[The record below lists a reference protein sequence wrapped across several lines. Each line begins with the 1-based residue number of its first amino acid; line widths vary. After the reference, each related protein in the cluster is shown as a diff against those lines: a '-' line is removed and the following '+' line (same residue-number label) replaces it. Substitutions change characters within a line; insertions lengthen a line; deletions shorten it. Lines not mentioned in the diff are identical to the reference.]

1 MKPKPPMNANETRCA
16 LALSRM
22 GYHNIA
28 ALREL
33 YNVWGSMADIVRLH
47 AHPEQLA
54 PNMPERLLAAFAHT
68 DEHLKR
74 ADEEMRFA
82 QDNNISIIT
91 LADEAYPQ
99 RLKECDD
106 APLALFF
113 KGNANLNAKHCISI
127 VGTRKATPY
136 AADCIAQIT
145 ARLKQLCP
153 DILIVS
159 GLAYGVDIMAHR
171 QAIDHA
177 LPTVAVLAHGLD
189 TLYPSRHR
197 KEATLM
203 MQNGGL
209 LTEYFSQSKID
220 KRNFLQR
227 NRIVAGMSAATL
239 LVESAEHGGGLV
251 TCRLAQSYQRDVF
264 AIPGNINNP
273 YSVGCNRLIRDNVAG
288 LVTSAEDILKA
299 MSWEE
304 DVLEVSTATSSSRGA
319 SSTNTYSLNTSS
331 KNSSSRYSSSISS
344 FGNSVSGVGTTSAST
359 AKVPN
364 GAQAV
369 LDVLTKEN
377 DLHIDIIATRAGLP
391 VNKVLALLFQLEMSG
406 MVSSLSGSRYHK
418 VNS

>member
-1 MKPKPPMNANETRCA
+1 MNADERRCA

-22 GYHNIA
+22 GYHNIV

-33 YNVWGSMADIVRLH
+33 YDAWGSMADIVKQH
-47 AHPEQLA
+47 AHPERLA
-54 PNMPERLLAAFAHT
+54 HNIPERLLAAFAHT

-91 LADEAYPQ
+91 LADEVYPQ
-99 RLKECDD
+99 RLKACFD

-136 AADCIAQIT
+136 AADCIAQLT

-189 TLYPSRHR
+189 TLYPTRHR

-251 TCRLAQSYQRDVF
+251 TCRLAQSYQHDVF
-264 AIPGNINNP
+264 AFPGSINNP
-273 YSVGCNRLIRDNVAG
+273 YSVGCNRLIRDNMAG

-299 MSWEE
+299 MAWEE
-304 DVLEVSTATSSSRGA
+304 DMKETVATNAASSMGSSS
-319 SSTNTYSLNTSS
+319 
-331 KNSSSRYSSSISS
+331 KQSSSIGSS
-344 FGNSVSGVGTTSAST
+344 VNSVSGVGAASAST
-359 AKVPN
+359 AQVPN
-364 GAQAV
+364 GAQGV

-406 MVSSLSGSRYHK
+406 MVSSLSGGRYHK

>member
-1 MKPKPPMNANETRCA
+1 MIDDERRCA

-22 GYHNIA
+22 GYHNIV

-33 YNVWGSMADIVRLH
+33 YDAWGSMADIVKQH
-47 AHPEQLA
+47 AHPERLA
-54 PNMPERLLAAFAHT
+54 HNMPERLLAAFAHT

-91 LADEAYPQ
+91 LADEVYPQ
-99 RLKECDD
+99 RLKACFD

-136 AADCIAQIT
+136 AADCIAQLT

-189 TLYPSRHR
+189 TLYPTRHR

-227 NRIVAGMSAATL
+227 NRIVAGLSAATL

-251 TCRLAQSYQRDVF
+251 TCRLAQSYQHDVF
-264 AIPGNINNP
+264 AIPGSINSP

-299 MSWEE
+299 MAWEE
-304 DVLEVSTATSSSRGA
+304 DMKETVATNGA
-319 SSTNTYSLNTSS
+319 SLMGSS
-331 KNSSSRYSSSISS
+331 VL
-344 FGNSVSGVGTTSAST
+344 GAASAST
-359 AKVPN
+359 AQVPN
-364 GAQAV
+364 GAQGV

-406 MVSSLSGSRYHK
+406 MVSSLSGGRYHK

>member
-1 MKPKPPMNANETRCA
+1 MNADERRCA

-22 GYHNIA
+22 GYHNIV

-33 YNVWGSMADIVRLH
+33 YDAWGSMADIVKQH
-47 AHPEQLA
+47 AHPERLA
-54 PNMPERLLAAFAHT
+54 HNMPERLLAAFAHT

-91 LADEAYPQ
+91 LADEVYPQ
-99 RLKECDD
+99 RLKACFD

-136 AADCIAQIT
+136 AADCIAQLT

-189 TLYPSRHR
+189 TLYPARHR
-197 KEATLM
+197 KEAMLM

-227 NRIVAGMSAATL
+227 NRIVAGLSAATL

-251 TCRLAQSYQRDVF
+251 TCRLAQSYQHDVF
-264 AIPGNINNP
+264 AIPGSINSP

-299 MSWEE
+299 MAWEE
-304 DVLEVSTATSSSRGA
+304 DMKEITATNGA
-319 SSTNTYSLNTSS
+319 SLMGSS
-331 KNSSSRYSSSISS
+331 VL
-344 FGNSVSGVGTTSAST
+344 GAASAST
-359 AKVPN
+359 AQVPN
-364 GAQAV
+364 GAQGV

-406 MVSSLSGSRYHK
+406 MVSSLSGGRYHK

>member
-1 MKPKPPMNANETRCA
+1 MNADERRCA

-22 GYHNIA
+22 GYHNITV
-28 ALREL
+28 LREL
-33 YNVWGSMADIVRLH
+33 YNAWGSMTDIVKQH
-47 AHPEQLA
+47 AHPERLA

-99 RLKECDD
+99 RLKACFD

-136 AADCIAQIT
+136 AADCIAQLT

-189 TLYPSRHR
+189 TLYPTRHR

-251 TCRLAQSYQRDVF
+251 TCRLAQSYQHDVF
-264 AIPGNINNP
+264 AFPGSINNP
-273 YSVGCNRLIRDNVAG
+273 YSVGCNRLIRDNMAG

-299 MSWEE
+299 MAWEE
-304 DVLEVSTATSSSRGA
+304 DIKEIVATNAA
-319 SSTNTYSLNTSS
+319 SSMGSS
-331 KNSSSRYSSSISS
+331 VL
-344 FGNSVSGVGTTSAST
+344 GATSAST

-364 GAQAV
+364 GAQGV

>member
-1 MKPKPPMNANETRCA
+1 MNADERRCA

-22 GYHNIA
+22 GYHNITV
-28 ALREL
+28 LREL
-33 YNVWGSMADIVRLH
+33 YNAWGSMADIVKQH

-99 RLKECDD
+99 RLKACFD

-136 AADCIAQIT
+136 AADCIAQLT

-189 TLYPSRHR
+189 TLYPTRHR

-251 TCRLAQSYQRDVF
+251 TCRLAQSYQHDVF
-264 AIPGNINNP
+264 AFPGSINNP
-273 YSVGCNRLIRDNVAG
+273 YSVGCNRLIRDNMAG

-299 MSWEE
+299 MAWEE
-304 DVLEVSTATSSSRGA
+304 DMKETVATNGA
-319 SSTNTYSLNTSS
+319 SSNAASS
-331 KNSSSRYSSSISS
+331 M
-344 FGNSVSGVGTTSAST
+344 GASVLGATSAST

-364 GAQAV
+364 GAQGV

-406 MVSSLSGSRYHK
+406 MVSSLSGGRYHK

>member
-1 MKPKPPMNANETRCA
+1 MNADERRCA

-22 GYHNIA
+22 GYHNIV

-33 YNVWGSMADIVRLH
+33 YDAWGSMADIVKQH
-47 AHPEQLA
+47 AHPERLA
-54 PNMPERLLAAFAHT
+54 HNMPERLLAAFAHT

-99 RLKECDD
+99 RLKACFD

-136 AADCIAQIT
+136 AADCIAQLT

-189 TLYPSRHR
+189 TLYPARHR
-197 KEATLM
+197 KEAMLM

-227 NRIVAGMSAATL
+227 NRIVAGLSAATL

-251 TCRLAQSYQRDVF
+251 TCRLAQSYQHDVF
-264 AIPGNINNP
+264 AIPGSINSP

-299 MSWEE
+299 MAWEE
-304 DVLEVSTATSSSRGA
+304 DMKETVATNAA
-319 SSTNTYSLNTSS
+319 SSMG
-331 KNSSSRYSSSISS
+331 SSSIGSS
-344 FGNSVSGVGTTSAST
+344 VNSVSGVGAASAST
-359 AKVPN
+359 AQVPN
-364 GAQAV
+364 GAQGV

-406 MVSSLSGSRYHK
+406 MVSSLSGGRYHK

>member
-1 MKPKPPMNANETRCA
+1 MNADERRCA

-22 GYHNIA
+22 GYHNITV
-28 ALREL
+28 LREL
-33 YNVWGSMADIVRLH
+33 YNAWGSMADIVKQH

-99 RLKECDD
+99 RLKACFD

-136 AADCIAQIT
+136 AADCIAQLT

-153 DILIVS
+153 DMLIVS

-251 TCRLAQSYQRDVF
+251 TCRLAQSYQHDVF
-264 AIPGNINNP
+264 AFPGSINSP
-273 YSVGCNRLIRDNVAG
+273 YSVGCNRLIRDNMAG

-299 MSWEE
+299 MAWEE
-304 DVLEVSTATSSSRGA
+304 DMKETVATNGA
-319 SSTNTYSLNTSS
+319 SSNAVSS
-331 KNSSSRYSSSISS
+331 MGSSVL
-344 FGNSVSGVGTTSAST
+344 GATSAST

-364 GAQAV
+364 GAQGV

-406 MVSSLSGSRYHK
+406 MVSSLSGGRYHK

>member
-1 MKPKPPMNANETRCA
+1 MNADERRCA

-22 GYHNIA
+22 GYHNITV
-28 ALREL
+28 LREL
-33 YNVWGSMADIVRLH
+33 YNAWGSMADIVKQH

-74 ADEEMRFA
+74 ADDEMRFA

-99 RLKECDD
+99 RLKACFD

-136 AADCIAQIT
+136 AADCIALLT

-189 TLYPSRHR
+189 TLYPTRHR

-251 TCRLAQSYQRDVF
+251 TCRLAQSYQHDVF
-264 AIPGNINNP
+264 AFPGNINNP
-273 YSVGCNRLIRDNVAG
+273 YSVGCNRLIRDNMAG

-299 MSWEE
+299 MAWEE
-304 DVLEVSTATSSSRGA
+304 DMKETAATNGA
-319 SSTNTYSLNTSS
+319 SSNAVSS
-331 KNSSSRYSSSISS
+331 MGSSVL
-344 FGNSVSGVGTTSAST
+344 GATSAST

-364 GAQAV
+364 GAQGV

>member
-1 MKPKPPMNANETRCA
+1 MIDDERRCA

-22 GYHNIA
+22 GYHNIV

-33 YNVWGSMADIVRLH
+33 YDAWGSMADIVKQH
-47 AHPEQLA
+47 AHPERLA
-54 PNMPERLLAAFAHT
+54 HNMPERLLAAFAHT

-99 RLKECDD
+99 RLKACFD

-136 AADCIAQIT
+136 AADCIAQLT

-189 TLYPSRHR
+189 TLYPARHR
-197 KEATLM
+197 KEAMLM

-227 NRIVAGMSAATL
+227 NRIVAGLSAATL

-251 TCRLAQSYQRDVF
+251 TCRLAQSYQHDVF
-264 AIPGNINNP
+264 AIPGSINSP

-299 MSWEE
+299 MAWEE
-304 DVLEVSTATSSSRGA
+304 DMKQTVATNGA
-319 SSTNTYSLNTSS
+319 SSMGSSS
-331 KNSSSRYSSSISS
+331 KQSSSIGSS
-344 FGNSVSGVGTTSAST
+344 VNSVSGVGAASAST
-359 AKVPN
+359 AQVPN
-364 GAQAV
+364 GAQGV

-406 MVSSLSGSRYHK
+406 MVSSLSGGRYHK

>member
-1 MKPKPPMNANETRCA
+1 MNANETRCA

-203 MQNGGL
+203 MENGGL

-304 DVLEVSTATSSSRGA
+304 DVLEVSTTTSSSRGA
-319 SSTNTYSLNTSS
+319 SSINTSSLNTSS
-331 KNSSSRYSSSISS
+331 ISSSSRYSSSISS
-344 FGNSVSGVGTTSAST
+344 SLNTISGVVATSAST
-359 AKVPN
+359 AKIPN

>member
-1 MKPKPPMNANETRCA
+1 MNADERRCA

-22 GYHNIA
+22 GYHNITV
-28 ALREL
+28 LREL
-33 YNVWGSMADIVRLH
+33 YNAWGSMADIVKQH
-47 AHPEQLA
+47 AHPERLA
-54 PNMPERLLAAFAHT
+54 HNMPERLLAAFAHT

-99 RLKECDD
+99 RLKACFD

-136 AADCIAQIT
+136 AADCIAQLT

-189 TLYPSRHR
+189 TLYPARHR
-197 KEATLM
+197 KEAMLM

-227 NRIVAGMSAATL
+227 NRIVAGLSAATL

-251 TCRLAQSYQRDVF
+251 TCRLAQSYQHDVF
-264 AIPGNINNP
+264 AIPGSINSP

-299 MSWEE
+299 MAWEE
-304 DVLEVSTATSSSRGA
+304 DMKQTVATNGA
-319 SSTNTYSLNTSS
+319 SSMGSSS
-331 KNSSSRYSSSISS
+331 KQSSSIGSS
-344 FGNSVSGVGTTSAST
+344 VNSVSGVGAASAST
-359 AKVPN
+359 AQVPN
-364 GAQAV
+364 GAQGV

-406 MVSSLSGSRYHK
+406 MVSSLSGGRYHK

>member
-1 MKPKPPMNANETRCA
+1 MNADERRCA

-22 GYHNIA
+22 GYHNITV
-28 ALREL
+28 LREL
-33 YNVWGSMADIVRLH
+33 YNAWGSMADIVKQH

-99 RLKECDD
+99 RLKACFD

-136 AADCIAQIT
+136 AADCIAQLT

-251 TCRLAQSYQRDVF
+251 TCRLAQSYQHDVF
-264 AIPGNINNP
+264 AFPGSINNP
-273 YSVGCNRLIRDNVAG
+273 YSVGCNRLIRDNMAG

-299 MSWEE
+299 MAWEE
-304 DVLEVSTATSSSRGA
+304 DMKETVATNGAASNGASTMGSSVLEA
-319 SSTNTYSLNTSS
+319 
-331 KNSSSRYSSSISS
+331 
-344 FGNSVSGVGTTSAST
+344 TSAST

-364 GAQAV
+364 GAQGV

-406 MVSSLSGSRYHK
+406 MVSSLSGGRYHK

>member
-1 MKPKPPMNANETRCA
+1 MNADERRCA

-22 GYHNIA
+22 GYHNITV
-28 ALREL
+28 LREL
-33 YNVWGSMADIVRLH
+33 YNAWGSMADIVKQH

-91 LADEAYPQ
+91 LADDAYPQ
-99 RLKECDD
+99 RLKACFD

-136 AADCIAQIT
+136 AADCITQLT

-251 TCRLAQSYQRDVF
+251 TCRLAQSYQHDVF
-264 AIPGNINNP
+264 AFPGSINNP
-273 YSVGCNRLIRDNVAG
+273 YSVGCNRLIRDNMAG

-299 MSWEE
+299 MAWEE
-304 DVLEVSTATSSSRGA
+304 DMKETVATNGA
-319 SSTNTYSLNTSS
+319 SSNGASTMGSSVLGATS
-331 KNSSSRYSSSISS
+331 
-344 FGNSVSGVGTTSAST
+344 VST

-364 GAQAV
+364 GAQGV

-406 MVSSLSGSRYHK
+406 MVSSLSGGRYHK

>member
-1 MKPKPPMNANETRCA
+1 MIDDERRCA

-22 GYHNIA
+22 GYHNITV
-28 ALREL
+28 LREL
-33 YNVWGSMADIVRLH
+33 YNAWGSMADIVKQH

-99 RLKECDD
+99 RLKACFD

-136 AADCIAQIT
+136 AADCIAQLT

-189 TLYPSRHR
+189 TLYPTRHR

-251 TCRLAQSYQRDVF
+251 TCRLAQSYQHDVF
-264 AIPGNINNP
+264 AFPGSINNP
-273 YSVGCNRLIRDNVAG
+273 YSVGCNRLIRDNMAG

-299 MSWEE
+299 MAWEE
-304 DVLEVSTATSSSRGA
+304 DMKETVATNGA
-319 SSTNTYSLNTSS
+319 SSNAASS
-331 KNSSSRYSSSISS
+331 MGSSVL
-344 FGNSVSGVGTTSAST
+344 GATSAST

-364 GAQAV
+364 GAQGV

-406 MVSSLSGSRYHK
+406 MVSSLSGGRYHK

>member
-1 MKPKPPMNANETRCA
+1 MIDDERRCA

-22 GYHNIA
+22 GYHNIV

-33 YNVWGSMADIVRLH
+33 YDAWGSMADIVKQH
-47 AHPEQLA
+47 AHPERLA
-54 PNMPERLLAAFAHT
+54 HNMPERLLAAFAHT

-99 RLKECDD
+99 RLKACFD

-136 AADCIAQIT
+136 AADCIAQLT

-159 GLAYGVDIMAHR
+159 GLAYGVDIIAHR

-189 TLYPSRHR
+189 TLYPARHR
-197 KEATLM
+197 KEAMLM
-203 MQNGGL
+203 MQKGGL

-227 NRIVAGMSAATL
+227 NRIVAGLSAATL

-251 TCRLAQSYQRDVF
+251 TCRLAQSYQHDVF
-264 AIPGNINNP
+264 AIPGSINSP

-299 MSWEE
+299 MAWEE
-304 DVLEVSTATSSSRGA
+304 DMKQTVATNGA
-319 SSTNTYSLNTSS
+319 SSMG
-331 KNSSSRYSSSISS
+331 SSSIGSS
-344 FGNSVSGVGTTSAST
+344 VNSVSGVGAASAST
-359 AKVPN
+359 AQVPN
-364 GAQAV
+364 GAQGV

-406 MVSSLSGSRYHK
+406 MVSSLSGGRYHK

>member
-1 MKPKPPMNANETRCA
+1 MNADERRCA

-22 GYHNIA
+22 GYHNIV

-33 YNVWGSMADIVRLH
+33 YDAWGSMADIVKQH
-47 AHPEQLA
+47 AHPERLA

-99 RLKECDD
+99 RLKACFD

-136 AADCIAQIT
+136 AADCIAQLT

-189 TLYPSRHR
+189 TLYPARHR
-197 KEATLM
+197 KEAMLM

-227 NRIVAGMSAATL
+227 NRIVAGLSAATL

-251 TCRLAQSYQRDVF
+251 TCRLAQSYQHDVF
-264 AIPGNINNP
+264 AIPGSINSP

-299 MSWEE
+299 MAWEE
-304 DVLEVSTATSSSRGA
+304 DMKQTVATNGA
-319 SSTNTYSLNTSS
+319 SSMGSS
-331 KNSSSRYSSSISS
+331 VL
-344 FGNSVSGVGTTSAST
+344 GAASAST
-359 AKVPN
+359 AQVPN
-364 GAQAV
+364 GAQGV

-406 MVSSLSGSRYHK
+406 MVSSLSGGRYHK

>member
-1 MKPKPPMNANETRCA
+1 MNADERRCA

-22 GYHNIA
+22 GYHNIV

-33 YNVWGSMADIVRLH
+33 YDAWGSMADIVKQH
-47 AHPEQLA
+47 AHPERLA
-54 PNMPERLLAAFAHT
+54 HNMPERLLAAFAHT

-91 LADEAYPQ
+91 LADEVYPQ
-99 RLKECDD
+99 RLKACFD

-136 AADCIAQIT
+136 AADCIAQLT

-189 TLYPSRHR
+189 TLYPTRHR

-227 NRIVAGMSAATL
+227 NRIVAGLSAATL

-251 TCRLAQSYQRDVF
+251 TCRLAQSYQHDVF
-264 AIPGNINNP
+264 AIPGSINSP

-299 MSWEE
+299 MAWEE
-304 DVLEVSTATSSSRGA
+304 DMKQTVATNGA
-319 SSTNTYSLNTSS
+319 SSMGSSS
-331 KNSSSRYSSSISS
+331 KQSSSIGSS
-344 FGNSVSGVGTTSAST
+344 VNSVSGVGAASAST
-359 AKVPN
+359 AQVPN
-364 GAQAV
+364 GAQGV

-406 MVSSLSGSRYHK
+406 MVSSLSGGRYHK

>member
-1 MKPKPPMNANETRCA
+1 MIDDERRCA

-22 GYHNIA
+22 GYHNIV

-33 YNVWGSMADIVRLH
+33 YDAWGSMADIVKQH
-47 AHPEQLA
+47 AHPERLA
-54 PNMPERLLAAFAHT
+54 HNMPERLLAAFAHT

-91 LADEAYPQ
+91 LADEVYPQ
-99 RLKECDD
+99 RLKACFD

-136 AADCIAQIT
+136 AADCIAQLT

-189 TLYPSRHR
+189 TLYPARHR
-197 KEATLM
+197 KEAMLM

-227 NRIVAGMSAATL
+227 NRIVAGLSAATL

-251 TCRLAQSYQRDVF
+251 TCRLAQSYQHDVF
-264 AIPGNINNP
+264 AIPGSINSP

-299 MSWEE
+299 MAWEE
-304 DVLEVSTATSSSRGA
+304 DMKQTVATNGA
-319 SSTNTYSLNTSS
+319 SSMGSSS
-331 KNSSSRYSSSISS
+331 KQSSSIGSS
-344 FGNSVSGVGTTSAST
+344 VNSVSGVGAASAST
-359 AKVPN
+359 AQVPN
-364 GAQAV
+364 GAQGV

-406 MVSSLSGSRYHK
+406 MVSSLSGGRYHK

>member
-1 MKPKPPMNANETRCA
+1 MIDDERRCA

-22 GYHNIA
+22 GYHNIV

-33 YNVWGSMADIVRLH
+33 YDAWGSMADIVKQH
-47 AHPEQLA
+47 AHPERLA

-99 RLKECDD
+99 RLKACFD

-136 AADCIAQIT
+136 AADCIAQLT

-189 TLYPSRHR
+189 TLYPARHR
-197 KEATLM
+197 KEAMLM

-227 NRIVAGMSAATL
+227 NRIVAGLSAATL

-251 TCRLAQSYQRDVF
+251 TCRLAQSYQHDVF
-264 AIPGNINNP
+264 AIPGSINSP

-299 MSWEE
+299 MAWEE
-304 DVLEVSTATSSSRGA
+304 DMKQTVATNGA
-319 SSTNTYSLNTSS
+319 SSMGSS
-331 KNSSSRYSSSISS
+331 VL
-344 FGNSVSGVGTTSAST
+344 GAASAST
-359 AKVPN
+359 AQVPN
-364 GAQAV
+364 GAQGV

-406 MVSSLSGSRYHK
+406 MVSSLSGGRYHK

>member
-1 MKPKPPMNANETRCA
+1 MNADERRCA

-22 GYHNIA
+22 GYHNITV
-28 ALREL
+28 LREL
-33 YNVWGSMADIVRLH
+33 YNVWGSMADIVKQH
-47 AHPEQLA
+47 AHPEQLT

-74 ADEEMRFA
+74 ADEEIRFA

-99 RLKECDD
+99 RLKACFD

-136 AADCIAQIT
+136 AADCIAQLT

-189 TLYPSRHR
+189 TLYPARHR

-251 TCRLAQSYQRDVF
+251 TCRLAQSYQHDVF
-264 AIPGNINNP
+264 AFPGNINNP

-304 DVLEVSTATSSSRGA
+304 DMKETAATNAA
-319 SSTNTYSLNTSS
+319 SSMGSS
-331 KNSSSRYSSSISS
+331 VL
-344 FGNSVSGVGTTSAST
+344 GATSAST

-364 GAQAV
+364 GAQGV

-406 MVSSLSGSRYHK
+406 MVSSLSGGRYHK

>member
-1 MKPKPPMNANETRCA
+1 MIDDERRCA

-22 GYHNIA
+22 GYHNIV

-33 YNVWGSMADIVRLH
+33 YDAWGSMADIVKQH
-47 AHPEQLA
+47 AHPERLA
-54 PNMPERLLAAFAHT
+54 HNMPERLLAAFAHT

-99 RLKECDD
+99 RLKACFD

-136 AADCIAQIT
+136 AADCIAQLT

-189 TLYPSRHR
+189 TLYPARHR
-197 KEATLM
+197 KEAMLM

-227 NRIVAGMSAATL
+227 NRIVAGLSAATL

-251 TCRLAQSYQRDVF
+251 TCRLAQSYQHDVF
-264 AIPGNINNP
+264 AIPGSINNP
-273 YSVGCNRLIRDNVAG
+273 YSVGCNHLIRDNVAG

-299 MSWEE
+299 MAWEE
-304 DVLEVSTATSSSRGA
+304 DMKQTVATNGA
-319 SSTNTYSLNTSS
+319 SLMGSS
-331 KNSSSRYSSSISS
+331 VL
-344 FGNSVSGVGTTSAST
+344 GAASAST
-359 AKVPN
+359 AQVPN
-364 GAQAV
+364 GAQGV

-406 MVSSLSGSRYHK
+406 MVSSLSGGRYHK

>member
-1 MKPKPPMNANETRCA
+1 MNANETRCA

-33 YNVWGSMADIVRLH
+33 YNVWGSMADIVKQH

-99 RLKECDD
+99 RLKECND

-203 MQNGGL
+203 MENGGL

-299 MSWEE
+299 LSWEE
-304 DVLEVSTATSSSRGA
+304 DVLDVSTSTSSSRGA
-319 SSTNTYSLNTSS
+319 
-331 KNSSSRYSSSISS
+331 SSISS

>member
-1 MKPKPPMNANETRCA
+1 MNADERRCA

-22 GYHNIA
+22 GYHNITV
-28 ALREL
+28 LREL
-33 YNVWGSMADIVRLH
+33 YNAWGSMADIVKQH

-74 ADEEMRFA
+74 ADEEIRFA

-91 LADEAYPQ
+91 LADDAYPQ
-99 RLKECDD
+99 RLKACFD

-136 AADCIAQIT
+136 AADCIAQLT

-153 DILIVS
+153 DMLIVS

-197 KEATLM
+197 KEAMLM

-251 TCRLAQSYQRDVF
+251 TCRLAQSYQHDVF
-264 AIPGNINNP
+264 AFPGSINNP

-288 LVTSAEDILKA
+288 LVISAEDILKA
-299 MSWEE
+299 MAWEE
-304 DVLEVSTATSSSRGA
+304 DMKETAATNAA
-319 SSTNTYSLNTSS
+319 SSMGSS
-331 KNSSSRYSSSISS
+331 VL
-344 FGNSVSGVGTTSAST
+344 GATSAST

-364 GAQAV
+364 GAQGV

-406 MVSSLSGSRYHK
+406 MVSSLSGGRYHK

>member
-1 MKPKPPMNANETRCA
+1 MNADERRCA

-22 GYHNIA
+22 GYHNIV

-33 YNVWGSMADIVRLH
+33 YDAWGSMADIVKQH
-47 AHPEQLA
+47 AHPERLA
-54 PNMPERLLAAFAHT
+54 HNMPERLLAAFAHT

-99 RLKECDD
+99 RLKACFD

-136 AADCIAQIT
+136 AADCIAQLT

-177 LPTVAVLAHGLD
+177 LPTVAVLAHGLE
-189 TLYPSRHR
+189 TLYPARHR
-197 KEATLM
+197 KEAMLM

-227 NRIVAGMSAATL
+227 NRIVAGLSAATL

-251 TCRLAQSYQRDVF
+251 TCRLAQSYQHDVF
-264 AIPGNINNP
+264 AIPGSINSP

-299 MSWEE
+299 MAWEE
-304 DVLEVSTATSSSRGA
+304 DMKQTVATNGA
-319 SSTNTYSLNTSS
+319 SSMG
-331 KNSSSRYSSSISS
+331 SSSIGSS
-344 FGNSVSGVGTTSAST
+344 VNSVSGVGAASAST
-359 AKVPN
+359 AQVPN
-364 GAQAV
+364 GAQGV

-406 MVSSLSGSRYHK
+406 MVSSLSGGRYHK

>member
-1 MKPKPPMNANETRCA
+1 MNADETRCA

-33 YNVWGSMADIVRLH
+33 YDAWGSMADIVKQQ
-47 AHPEQLA
+47 AHPERLVH
-54 PNMPERLLAAFAHT
+54 NMPERLLAAFAHT

-99 RLKECDD
+99 RLKACFD

-136 AADCIAQIT
+136 AADCIAQLT

-251 TCRLAQSYQRDVF
+251 TCRLAQSYQHDVF
-264 AIPGNINNP
+264 AFPGSINNP
-273 YSVGCNRLIRDNVAG
+273 YSVGCNRLIRDNIAG

-299 MSWEE
+299 MAWEE
-304 DVLEVSTATSSSRGA
+304 DMKETAATNAA
-319 SSTNTYSLNTSS
+319 SSMGSS
-331 KNSSSRYSSSISS
+331 VL
-344 FGNSVSGVGTTSAST
+344 GATSAST

-364 GAQAV
+364 GAQGV

-406 MVSSLSGSRYHK
+406 MVSSLSGGRYHK

>member
-1 MKPKPPMNANETRCA
+1 MNADERRCA

-33 YNVWGSMADIVRLH
+33 YDAWGSMADIVKQH
-47 AHPEQLA
+47 AHPERLA
-54 PNMPERLLAAFAHT
+54 HNMPERLLAAFAHT

-91 LADEAYPQ
+91 LADEVYPQ
-99 RLKECDD
+99 RLKACFD

-136 AADCIAQIT
+136 AADCIAQLT

-189 TLYPSRHR
+189 TLYPTRHR

-251 TCRLAQSYQRDVF
+251 TCRLAQSYQHDVF
-264 AIPGNINNP
+264 AFPGSINNP
-273 YSVGCNRLIRDNVAG
+273 YSVGCNRLIRDNIAG

-299 MSWEE
+299 MAWEE
-304 DVLEVSTATSSSRGA
+304 DMKETVATNAVSSMGA
-319 SSTNTYSLNTSS
+319 SVL
-331 KNSSSRYSSSISS
+331 
-344 FGNSVSGVGTTSAST
+344 GATSAST

-364 GAQAV
+364 GAQSV

-406 MVSSLSGSRYHK
+406 MVSSLSGGRYHK

>member
-1 MKPKPPMNANETRCA
+1 MNADETRCA

-33 YNVWGSMADIVRLH
+33 YDAWGSMADIVKQH
-47 AHPEQLA
+47 AHPERLA
-54 PNMPERLLAAFAHT
+54 HNMPERLLAAFAHT

-99 RLKECDD
+99 RLKACFD

-136 AADCIAQIT
+136 AADCIAQLT

-251 TCRLAQSYQRDVF
+251 TCRLAQSYQHDVF
-264 AIPGNINNP
+264 AFPGSINNP

-299 MSWEE
+299 MAWEE
-304 DVLEVSTATSSSRGA
+304 DIKETVATNAA
-319 SSTNTYSLNTSS
+319 SSMGSS
-331 KNSSSRYSSSISS
+331 VL
-344 FGNSVSGVGTTSAST
+344 GATSAST

-364 GAQAV
+364 GAQGV

>member
-1 MKPKPPMNANETRCA
+1 MNADERRCA

-22 GYHNIA
+22 GYHNITV
-28 ALREL
+28 LREL
-33 YNVWGSMADIVRLH
+33 YNAWGSMADIVKQH

-99 RLKECDD
+99 RLKACFD

-136 AADCIAQIT
+136 AADCIAQLT

-203 MQNGGL
+203 MQDGGL

-251 TCRLAQSYQRDVF
+251 TCRLAQSYQHDVF
-264 AIPGNINNP
+264 AFPGSINNP

-299 MSWEE
+299 MAWEE
-304 DVLEVSTATSSSRGA
+304 DIKETAATNGATMGSSVLGA
-319 SSTNTYSLNTSS
+319 
-331 KNSSSRYSSSISS
+331 
-344 FGNSVSGVGTTSAST
+344 TSAST

-364 GAQAV
+364 GAQSV

-406 MVSSLSGSRYHK
+406 MVSSLSGGRYHK

>member
-1 MKPKPPMNANETRCA
+1 MNADERRCA

-22 GYHNIA
+22 GYHNITV
-28 ALREL
+28 LREL
-33 YNVWGSMADIVRLH
+33 YNAWGSMADIVKQH

-74 ADEEMRFA
+74 ADEEIRFA

-91 LADEAYPQ
+91 LADDAYPQ
-99 RLKECDD
+99 RLKACFD

-136 AADCIAQIT
+136 AADCIAQLT

-189 TLYPSRHR
+189 TLYPTRHR

-251 TCRLAQSYQRDVF
+251 TCRLAQSYQHDVF
-264 AIPGNINNP
+264 AFPGSINNP
-273 YSVGCNRLIRDNVAG
+273 YSVGCNRLIRDNMAG

-299 MSWEE
+299 MAWEE
-304 DVLEVSTATSSSRGA
+304 DMKETVATNGA
-319 SSTNTYSLNTSS
+319 SSM
-331 KNSSSRYSSSISS
+331 
-344 FGNSVSGVGTTSAST
+344 GPSVLGATSAST

-364 GAQAV
+364 GAQGV

-406 MVSSLSGSRYHK
+406 MVSSLSGGRYHK

>member
-1 MKPKPPMNANETRCA
+1 MNADERRCA

-22 GYHNIA
+22 GYHNITV
-28 ALREL
+28 LREL
-33 YNVWGSMADIVRLH
+33 YNAWGSMADIVKQH

-54 PNMPERLLAAFAHT
+54 PNMPERLLVAFAHT

-99 RLKECDD
+99 RLKACFD

-136 AADCIAQIT
+136 AADCIAQLT

-189 TLYPSRHR
+189 TLYPTRHR

-251 TCRLAQSYQRDVF
+251 TCRLAQSYQHDVF
-264 AIPGNINNP
+264 AFPGSINNP
-273 YSVGCNRLIRDNVAG
+273 YSVGCNRLIRDNMAG

-299 MSWEE
+299 MAWEE
-304 DVLEVSTATSSSRGA
+304 DMKETVATNGA
-319 SSTNTYSLNTSS
+319 SSNGASTMGSS
-331 KNSSSRYSSSISS
+331 VL
-344 FGNSVSGVGTTSAST
+344 GATSAST

-364 GAQAV
+364 GAQGV

-406 MVSSLSGSRYHK
+406 MVSSLSGGRYHK

>member
-1 MKPKPPMNANETRCA
+1 MNADETRCA

-33 YNVWGSMADIVRLH
+33 YDAWGSMADIVKQH
-47 AHPEQLA
+47 AHPERLA
-54 PNMPERLLAAFAHT
+54 HNMPERLLAAFAHT

-99 RLKECDD
+99 RLKACFD

-136 AADCIAQIT
+136 AADCIAQLT

-189 TLYPSRHR
+189 TLYPTRHR

-251 TCRLAQSYQRDVF
+251 TCRLAQSYQHDVF
-264 AIPGNINNP
+264 AFPGSINNP
-273 YSVGCNRLIRDNVAG
+273 YSVGCNRLIRDNMAG

-299 MSWEE
+299 MAWEE
-304 DVLEVSTATSSSRGA
+304 DMKETAATNGAASMGSSVLGA
-319 SSTNTYSLNTSS
+319 
-331 KNSSSRYSSSISS
+331 
-344 FGNSVSGVGTTSAST
+344 TSAST

-364 GAQAV
+364 GAQGV

-406 MVSSLSGSRYHK
+406 MVSSLSGGRYHK

>member
-1 MKPKPPMNANETRCA
+1 MNADERRCA

-22 GYHNIA
+22 GYHNITV
-28 ALREL
+28 LREL
-33 YNVWGSMADIVRLH
+33 YNAWGSMADIVKQH

-99 RLKECDD
+99 RLKACFD

-136 AADCIAQIT
+136 AADCIAQLT

-189 TLYPSRHR
+189 TLYPTRHR

-239 LVESAEHGGGLV
+239 LVESAEHGGGLI
-251 TCRLAQSYQRDVF
+251 TCRLAQSYQHDVF
-264 AIPGNINNP
+264 AFPGSINNP
-273 YSVGCNRLIRDNVAG
+273 YSVGCNRLIRDNMAG

-299 MSWEE
+299 MAWEE
-304 DVLEVSTATSSSRGA
+304 DMKETVATNGA
-319 SSTNTYSLNTSS
+319 SSNGASS
-331 KNSSSRYSSSISS
+331 M
-344 FGNSVSGVGTTSAST
+344 GASVLGATSAST

-364 GAQAV
+364 GAQGV

-406 MVSSLSGSRYHK
+406 MVSSLSGGRYHK

>member
-1 MKPKPPMNANETRCA
+1 MIDDERRCA

-22 GYHNIA
+22 GYHNIV

-33 YNVWGSMADIVRLH
+33 YDAWGSMADIVKQH
-47 AHPEQLA
+47 AHPERLA
-54 PNMPERLLAAFAHT
+54 HNMPERLLAAFAHT

-99 RLKECDD
+99 RLKACFD

-136 AADCIAQIT
+136 AADCIAQLT
-145 ARLKQLCP
+145 ARLKQLCS

-189 TLYPSRHR
+189 TLYPARHR
-197 KEATLM
+197 KEAMLM

-227 NRIVAGMSAATL
+227 NRIVAGLSAATL

-251 TCRLAQSYQRDVF
+251 TCRLAQSYQHDVF
-264 AIPGNINNP
+264 AIPGSINSP

-299 MSWEE
+299 MAWEE
-304 DVLEVSTATSSSRGA
+304 DMKQTVATNGA
-319 SSTNTYSLNTSS
+319 SSMGSSS
-331 KNSSSRYSSSISS
+331 KQSSSIGSS
-344 FGNSVSGVGTTSAST
+344 VNSVSGVGAASAST
-359 AKVPN
+359 AQVPN
-364 GAQAV
+364 GAQGV

-406 MVSSLSGSRYHK
+406 MVSSLSGGRYHK

>member
-1 MKPKPPMNANETRCA
+1 MNADERHCA

-22 GYHNIA
+22 GYHNITV
-28 ALREL
+28 LREL
-33 YNVWGSMADIVRLH
+33 YNAWGSMADIVKQH

-99 RLKECDD
+99 RLKACFD

-136 AADCIAQIT
+136 AADCIAQLT

-251 TCRLAQSYQRDVF
+251 TCRLAQSYQHDVF
-264 AIPGNINNP
+264 AFPGSINNP
-273 YSVGCNRLIRDNVAG
+273 YSVGCNRLIRDNMAG

-299 MSWEE
+299 MAWEE
-304 DVLEVSTATSSSRGA
+304 DMKETVATNGAASIGSSSI
-319 SSTNTYSLNTSS
+319 NTSS
-331 KNSSSRYSSSISS
+331 IGSSV
-344 FGNSVSGVGTTSAST
+344 NSVSGVGAMSAST

-364 GAQAV
+364 GAQGV

-406 MVSSLSGSRYHK
+406 MVSSLSGGRYHK

>member
-1 MKPKPPMNANETRCA
+1 MIDDERRCA

-22 GYHNIA
+22 GYHNITV
-28 ALREL
+28 LREL
-33 YNVWGSMADIVRLH
+33 YNAWGSMADIVKQH

-99 RLKECDD
+99 RLKACFD

-136 AADCIAQIT
+136 AADCIAQLT

-189 TLYPSRHR
+189 TLYPTRHR

-251 TCRLAQSYQRDVF
+251 TCRLAQSYQHDVF
-264 AIPGNINNP
+264 AFPGSINNP
-273 YSVGCNRLIRDNVAG
+273 YSVGCNRLIRDNMAG

-299 MSWEE
+299 LSWDEDIEE
-304 DVLEVSTATSSSRGA
+304 TAATNGA
-319 SSTNTYSLNTSS
+319 SSNAVSS
-331 KNSSSRYSSSISS
+331 M
-344 FGNSVSGVGTTSAST
+344 GASVLGATSAST

-364 GAQAV
+364 GAQGV

-406 MVSSLSGSRYHK
+406 MVSSLSGGRYHK
-418 VNS
+418 INS

>member
-1 MKPKPPMNANETRCA
+1 MNANETRCA

-22 GYHNIA
+22 GYHNIV

-33 YNVWGSMADIVRLH
+33 YNVWGSMVNIVKQH

-54 PNMPERLLAAFAHT
+54 PHMPERLLAAFAHT

-99 RLKECDD
+99 RLKECND

-136 AADCIAQIT
+136 AADCIAQLT

-264 AIPGNINNP
+264 AIPGNVNNP

-304 DVLEVSTATSSSRGA
+304 DILEMSSA
-319 SSTNTYSLNTSS
+319 NTSS
-331 KNSSSRYSSSISS
+331 RDASSRYSSSISS
-344 FGNSVSGVGTTSAST
+344 SLNTVSGVVATSAST
-359 AKVPN
+359 AKIPN

>member
-1 MKPKPPMNANETRCA
+1 MIDDERRCA

-22 GYHNIA
+22 GYHNIV

-33 YNVWGSMADIVRLH
+33 YDAWGSMADIVKQH
-47 AHPEQLA
+47 AHPERLA
-54 PNMPERLLAAFAHT
+54 HNMPERLLAAFAHT

-99 RLKECDD
+99 RLKACFD

-136 AADCIAQIT
+136 AADCIAQLT

-189 TLYPSRHR
+189 TLYPTRHR

-227 NRIVAGMSAATL
+227 NRIVAGLSAATL

-251 TCRLAQSYQRDVF
+251 TCRLAQSYQHDVF
-264 AIPGNINNP
+264 AIPGSINSP

-299 MSWEE
+299 MAWEE
-304 DVLEVSTATSSSRGA
+304 DMKQTVATNGA
-319 SSTNTYSLNTSS
+319 SSMGSS
-331 KNSSSRYSSSISS
+331 VL
-344 FGNSVSGVGTTSAST
+344 GAASAST
-359 AKVPN
+359 AQVPN
-364 GAQAV
+364 GAQGV

-406 MVSSLSGSRYHK
+406 MVSSLSGGRYHK